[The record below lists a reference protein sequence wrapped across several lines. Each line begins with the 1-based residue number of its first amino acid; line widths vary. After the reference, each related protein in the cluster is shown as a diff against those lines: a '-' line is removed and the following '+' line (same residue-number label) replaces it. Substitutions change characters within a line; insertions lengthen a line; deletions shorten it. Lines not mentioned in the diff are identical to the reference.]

1 MIKTG
6 SALFFVG
13 FRVLGY
19 VCYQIVPNKVLS
31 CECSK
36 EFEHFFCTK
45 QTPDA
50 VMFYSQLI
58 SKNHKWVRF

>member
-1 MIKTG
+1 MNKTG

-13 FRVLGY
+13 FRVLGH

-45 QTPDA
+45 QKGFEPQ
-50 VMFYSQLI
+50 MQ
-58 SKNHKWVRF
+58 